1 MNPNIFREYDIRG
14 LADEDLT
21 DENVEK
27 IGKAFGTYM
36 VRSGAK
42 RLTVGRD
49 IRLSS
54 ERIRNAVISGIASTG
69 CHVIDVG
76 VLPTPVFY
84 FSILYCKADGGVMV
98 TGSHNPI
105 EYNGLKLCRGTASV
119 YGKEIQKL
127 KRMIQEQDYQQGK
140 GNVETQEVI
149 SAYMKTLEEKLRL
162 AKELRVVIDAGNGTA
177 GMIAPRL
184 LEYLGCQITPLY
196 CEPDGR
202 FPNHLPD
209 PTIME
214 YIQHLRGKVV
224 EEEADLGIG
233 YDGDADR
240 IGVIDNQGR
249 VIFADVLLALFSQDL
264 LDRQKGAKVV
274 FDIKCSQGLPE
285 EIQKYGGYPLMWK
298 TGHSLLKAKMKEE
311 RAPLA
316 GEMSGHMFFADD
328 YFGFDDAIYASGR
341 FLQLL
346 SQTSKSLSRLVEEIP
361 FFSYYST
368 PEIRVQCSEEDKF
381 NIVKDITNH
390 FRRRYQTIDIDG
402 VKVLFDDG
410 WGLVRASNTQPVL
423 VLRFEAKTKERV
435 EEIMDIFMSKLR
447 GYPSV
452 EIKEEDFRVFLHQGQ
467 ML

>member
-36 VRSGAK
+36 ARSGAK

-54 ERIRNAVISGIASTG
+54 ERIRNAIISGIASTG
-69 CHVIDVG
+69 CDVIDVG

-84 FSILYCKADGGVMV
+84 FSILHCKADGGVMV

-105 EYNGLKLCRGTASV
+105 EYNGLKLCRGIASV
-119 YGKEIQKL
+119 YGEEIQKL
-127 KRMIQEQDYQQGK
+127 RKMIEKGDYEKGEGK
-140 GNVETQEVI
+140 VESQEVI
-149 SAYMKTLEEKLRL
+149 PAYLKTLKEKLRF
-162 AKELRVVIDAGNGTA
+162 AKGSKVVIDAGNGTA
-177 GMIAPRL
+177 GMVAPQL
-184 LEYLGCQITPLY
+184 LEDLGCRVIPLY

-209 PTIME
+209 PTIMK
-214 YIQHLRGKVV
+214 YIQDLRRKVV
-224 EEEADLGIG
+224 EEGADVGIG

-240 IGVIDNQGR
+240 IGVIDDKGR

-264 LDRQKGAKVV
+264 LGRQKGAKVV
-274 FDIKCSQGLPE
+274 FDIKCSQGLPA
-285 EIQKYGGYPLMWK
+285 EIQKYGGHPLMWK

-311 RAPLA
+311 KAPLA

-346 SQTSKSLSRLVEEIP
+346 SQADKNLSQLVEEIP
-361 FFSYYST
+361 FFSFYST
-368 PEIRVQCSEEDKF
+368 PEIRVECSEEDKF
-381 NIVKDITNH
+381 DIVRDILNH
-390 FRRRYQTIDIDG
+390 FQRRYQTINIDG
-402 VKVLFDDG
+402 VKVLFDEG

-423 VLRFEAKTKERV
+423 VLRFEAKTRKGL
-435 EEIMDIFMSKLR
+435 EEIIDIFKSKLKE
-447 GYPSV
+447 YPSV
-452 EIKEEDFRVFLHQGQ
+452 KIKEGDFKVFLHRGQ